1 MEYEIENELNYTT
14 PHIRATLDL
23 KKMNKK
29 AKNKRHGRKS
39 LQGGWGMGSKE
50 PIQNYF
56 YYQWLQYQKND
67 MIPLD
72 SYTE

>member
-1 MEYEIENELNYTT
+1 MQ
-14 PHIRATLDL
+14 
-23 KKMNKK
+23 KNKK
-29 AKNKRHGRKS
+29 GRES
-39 LQGGWGMGSKE
+39 PQGGWRMGSKE

-56 YYQWLQYQKND
+56 YYQWLQYQKNN